1 MDIYNKS
8 QLEIALEFE
17 REMKQ
22 EYNQILQNNGR
33 MPVNEVNYSSS
44 VNTPDYSAFGIAA
57 NTPGM
62 SLADA
67 QILEALLKGK

>member
-22 EYNQILQNNGR
+22 EYDEMLRNNGR
-33 MPVNEVNYSSS
+33 MPVNTSNYLPST
-44 VNTPDYSAFGIAA
+44 NTPDYSAFGIAS

-62 SLADA
+62 SLAEA
-67 QILEALLKGK
+67 QILEMLLKGK

>member
-33 MPVNEVNYSSS
+33 IPVNEVNYSSS
-44 VNTPDYSAFGIAA
+44 VNIPDYSAFGIAA
-57 NTPGM
+57 NTPGIG
-62 SLADA
+62 LAEA

>member
-8 QLEIALEFE
+8 QLEISLEFE

-22 EYNQILQNNGR
+22 EYNAILQSYGIT
-33 MPVNEVNYSSS
+33 PVNTANYS
-44 VNTPDYSAFGIAA
+44 TFGIAA

-62 SLADA
+62 SLAEA
-67 QILEALLKGK
+67 QILNDFLEKF